1 MTFKLFVTYIAKP
14 DCREQFVREVIQNRI
29 LQDIRAEK
37 GCLQYEYFFSVDDVN
52 KILISEEWDTAADQK
67 LHCTQP
73 HMDKLREIKSKYI
86 ADIKI
91 LEIES

>member
-52 KILISEEWDTAADQK
+52 KILISEEWDPP
-67 LHCTQP
+67 L
-73 HMDKLREIKSKYI
+73 IKSFTAHSLIWTNYAK
-86 ADIKI
+86 
-91 LEIES
+91 

>member
-14 DCREQFVREVIQNRI
+14 DCREQFVREVIQSGI

-52 KILISEEWDTAADQK
+52 KILISEEWETVEDQK
-67 LHCTQP
+67 LHCTQL
-73 HMDKLREIKSKYI
+73 HMDKLREFKNKYI
-86 ADIKI
+86 TDTKI
-91 LEIES
+91 FEINP